1 MTPFLEREA
10 KQKYFKKS
18 LRINSV
24 LLVFCFFLLFLS
36 FLFTVYNQNIF
47 HNLVIQKKELSN
59 LKIENDILTS
69 RFSEVYQIDR
79 LISQIEKHSFV
90 QALPSNCLKL
100 KSVGGVLAIGTAP
113 KGKSVFYEGL

>member
-100 KSVGGVLAIGTAP
+100 KSVGGVLAISTAP